1 VGQVKP
7 PARSIPLLLSSKGQR
22 VLLTDLDQSA
32 QSTKHLGLDSQQSPS
47 LYDVYMGTKPAAL
60 AIRKTRFGIDVLS
73 SHPLDGMPVIGKP
86 PQSNGSSPTSLREK
100 PVIQEEQANQAK
112 PERANARTPVRRN
125 GKRIITR
132 NAFEIYE
139 DQMDTL
145 RKLSLEEKMNGKL
158 GSMSAMVREA
168 IDAYLYKKSAGK

>member
-1 VGQVKP
+1 MRRPRIEDYDPNAKLP
-7 PARSIPLLLSSKGQR
+7 ELA
-22 VLLTDLDQSA
+22 
-32 QSTKHLGLDSQQSPS
+32 SP
-47 LYDVYMGTKPAAL
+47 
-60 AIRKTRFGIDVLS
+60 I
-73 SHPLDGMPVIGKP
+73 DGMPVIGKP
-86 PQSNGSSPTSLREK
+86 PQKSNRVSSTSLPEK

-112 PERANARTPVRRN
+112 PERANARTPVRPN

-139 DQMDTL
+139 DQMDRL

-168 IDAYLYKKSAGK
+168 IDAYLQKKSSGK